1 MLDLNAVKHALETKL
16 NKLQDRATEIED
28 SLSAPKNADSEER
41 AVELEG
47 EQTATAIGEITDS
60 EIRDIKFAIRRIET
74 GDYSTCESCGK
85 PIPVERLRALPWT
98 SRCTACA

>member
-16 NKLQDRATEIED
+16 NKLQDRANEIED
-28 SLSAPKNADSEER
+28 SLSSPKNADSEER

-47 EQTATAIGEITDS
+47 EQTATAIGEITDA

-85 PIPVERLRALPWT
+85 HIPVERLRALPWT
-98 SRCTACA
+98 SRCTACS

>member
-1 MLDLNAVKHALETKL
+1 MLDLNVVKHALVTKL

-47 EQTATAIGEITDS
+47 EQTATAIGEITHA

-74 GDYSTCESCGK
+74 GEYSTCESCGK